1 MRDYLSLMRMDCK
14 AHKHTRTRLSPSSS
28 IPECPQ
34 PAVLRTSPTAPCPGA
49 PWRGGAALEL
59 DDTTHYDVGRYVTQA
74 RRQRALWGRPVRRRV
89 PTRAKAGPAD
99 IGAAYGSLGLPIL
112 PHRAPTPYLPD
123 RNQES
128 HTSRLS
134 VPSDTIQRNGNRRRT
149 RAGSRGFLVGDI
161 ASARGKRSGSV
172 WRPAWRPVPFP
183 IGP

>member
-74 RRQRALWGRPVRRRV
+74 RRQRALWGRPVRPGSHASQGRTGRYRRGI
-89 PTRAKAGPAD
+89 RESWLAHPA
-99 IGAAYGSLGLPIL
+99 
-112 PHRAPTPYLPD
+112 TPRPD
-123 RNQES
+123 
-128 HTSRLS
+128 T
-134 VPSDTIQRNGNRRRT
+134 
-149 RAGSRGFLVGDI
+149 
-161 ASARGKRSGSV
+161 
-172 WRPAWRPVPFP
+172 
-183 IGP
+183 